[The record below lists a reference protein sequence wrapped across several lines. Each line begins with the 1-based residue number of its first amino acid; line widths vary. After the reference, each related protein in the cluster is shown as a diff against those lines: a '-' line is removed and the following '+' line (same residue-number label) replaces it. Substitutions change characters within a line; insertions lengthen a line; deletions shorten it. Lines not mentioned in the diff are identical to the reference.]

1 MLRESSRDMMVFAF
15 FLFVSAGFW
24 LLQKLNDTFESV
36 VHVPLELVGIPKSVI
51 ITTPLPSTLTVTIR
65 DRGTNL
71 FHYVRS
77 GKLRK
82 PITLDFSLYD
92 NGSLT
97 GIGHIPMSDVQ
108 HALQQQLLTSTR
120 IQRIS
125 PDTLEFF
132 YNRGL
137 AKRVPVK
144 FQGKIETQDQTYL
157 RYVDFNP
164 DSVTVYAPQAVR
176 DTLRYA
182 YILPQEHK
190 EVGHTT
196 TYDASFMPIRGV
208 LYKPSTVKMTAQVD
222 IYTERTIRVPV
233 VGTNFP
239 AGISLKTFPAEV
251 SVTYRVGAQMADKIN
266 AGNFVLAVTYEE
278 LLRAKNANKYHL
290 RLKSIPVG
298 VSNVRIMPRE
308 VDYLLEKTQAEAD
321 LQPVRE

>member
-1 MLRESSRDMMVFAF
+1 MMVFAF

-36 VHVPLELVGIPKSVI
+36 VHVPLELVSVPKSVI

-71 FHYVRS
+71 FHYIRS
-77 GKLRK
+77 GRLRA
-82 PITLDFSLYD
+82 PIHLDFSLYD

-97 GIGHIPMSDVQ
+97 GIGHIPMSDIQ

-132 YNRGL
+132 YNRGV
-137 AKRVPVK
+137 ARRVPVK

-157 RYVDFNP
+157 RYVEFNP

-182 YILPQEHK
+182 YIVPQERK
-190 EVGHTT
+190 DVGRTAS
-196 TYDASFMPIRGV
+196 YDVGFMPIRGV
-208 LYKPSTVKMTAQVD
+208 LYKPSTIKMTAQVD
-222 IYTERTIRVPV
+222 IYTERTIHVPI

-239 AGISLKTFPAEV
+239 AGISLKTFPAEATI
-251 SVTYRVGAQMADKIN
+251 TYRVGAQMADKIH
-266 AGNFVLAVTYEE
+266 ASNFVLAVTYEE
-278 LLRAKNANKYHL
+278 LLRARNAHKYHL
-290 RLKSIPVG
+290 RLKSIPMG
-298 VSNVRIMPRE
+298 VSNVRITPRE
-308 VDYLLEKTQAEAD
+308 VDYLLEKTQEEAD
-321 LQPVRE
+321 HQPVRE